1 MSYSGSN
8 SENDFVA
15 IKRKSRQRKHRHAY
29 TVYSNIEDS
38 EEEIKFQAK
47 KQQKTQKKQ
56 KNKQTKKK
64 KKEKKTLKNL
74 KVV

>member
-1 MSYSGSN
+1 MSYSGSD

-56 KNKQTKKK
+56 KTKKQAKQKRKKK
-64 KKEKKTLKNL
+64 KKRL
-74 KVV
+74 

>member
-1 MSYSGSN
+1 MSYSGSD

-47 KQQKTQKKQ
+47 KQQKTPKKQ
-56 KNKQTKKK
+56 KTKKQVKQKRKKK
-64 KKEKKTLKNL
+64 KKRL
-74 KVV
+74 

>member
-1 MSYSGSN
+1 MSYSGSD

-56 KNKQTKKK
+56 KTKKQAKQKRKKK
-64 KKEKKTLKNL
+64 KKRF
-74 KVV
+74 